1 MGKGT
6 AGLEAAYHGLFT
18 AVLIVLAM
26 LVILCLLR
34 AIIGPRTADR
44 IVSVNM
50 TGTMVIV
57 IIGILTVMMGEGYL
71 ADICIIYA
79 MISFLAVIVL
89 TKIYMGVYME
99 KKEAAEKAGHT
110 GNGKSASRNTP
121 GSCGQPERKSE
132 NKEKSSI
139 EHLEKCSES
148 NGKSSIEHSDKKS
161 ESKGKCTL
169 KQEEAAREVS
179 EQQNAVK
186 DTMGQEG

>member
-18 AVLIVLAM
+18 AVLIVLAV

-89 TKIYMGVYME
+89 VRVYMGVYRQG
-99 KKEAAEKAGHT
+99 KE
-110 GNGKSASRNTP
+110 
-121 GSCGQPERKSE
+121 ER
-132 NKEKSSI
+132 
-139 EHLEKCSES
+139 
-148 NGKSSIEHSDKKS
+148 
-161 ESKGKCTL
+161 
-169 KQEEAAREVS
+169 QEEKHME
-179 EQQNAVK
+179 EINVK
-186 DTMGQEG
+186 EEER

>member
-89 TKIYMGVYME
+89 TKVYMGVYME

-139 EHLEKCSES
+139 EHL
-148 NGKSSIEHSDKKS
+148 DKKS